1 MFHMQPPAGNSSP
14 RRRKAVRPSLPPLR
28 SRDLLPLTPEAER
41 GLFKLA
47 KKLKKSDA
55 KPHILLVEDS
65 EHDAIMFEQALLA
78 ARVDVR
84 LTKLRDGQD
93 ALYYLT
99 GLAANTDRE
108 EHPLPDIILLDLNI
122 PRVPGLEVLR
132 HIREQEELTD
142 AVIIALTGS
151 KEASDLQHANR
162 LLVDAYLVKPH
173 TFQGLVDLV
182 HDINR
187 KWLKR

>member
-1 MFHMQPPAGNSSP
+1 MGSPLPPAAEKG
-14 RRRKAVRPSLPPLR
+14 
-28 SRDLLPLTPEAER
+28 LLH
-41 GLFKLA
+41 LA
-47 KKLKKSDA
+47 KKLKKTDA

-65 EHDAIMFEQALLA
+65 EYDAVMFEQALIT

-93 ALYYLT
+93 TLYYLT
-99 GLAANTDRE
+99 GLASNINRE
-108 EHPLPDIILLDLNI
+108 EHPLPDIILLDLDI

-132 HIREQEELTD
+132 YMREQDELKD
-142 AVIIALTGS
+142 CVIFALTGS
-151 KEASDLQHANR
+151 DAAADQSQASK

-182 HDINR
+182 RDLNKR
-187 KWLKR
+187 WLQG